1 MEKIR
6 HLAGKTGCAGK
17 DVKQVNVIKRQR
29 CKCTDVKNVLRG
41 WKRAVS
47 NSIASCRER
56 AQQMECLFLMLS
68 GGQPEGGRAEEFSFL
83 LEVKGLK

>member
-1 MEKIR
+1 M
-6 HLAGKTGCAGK
+6 
-17 DVKQVNVIKRQR
+17 
-29 CKCTDVKNVLRG
+29 KNVLRG